1 MVYFTEEENRSNIG
15 EHFKMSDETFTTS
28 VDAQRIARALVNFA
42 REEGF
47 VTGPVLIAPEAA
59 AAEKE
64 LFVKM
69 FAELP
74 RHKGNMADGG
84 LSGEQI
90 SSLFTF
96 VFAKAAETA
105 AQLYEGVADI
115 HLSTEGMLSG
125 NVPIAAGEL
134 LNDFS
139 ADQSFP
145 DRCMTTF
152 LDQNAEAP
160 FSAPLLALFEAL
172 KWCYRLSFHI
182 FWNYLEEQSNLK

>member
-1 MVYFTEEENRSNIG
+1 MVYFTKGKNSSNIR
-15 EHFKMSDETFTTS
+15 EHFGMSDETFTTS
-28 VDAQRIARALVNFA
+28 IDAQRIARALVSFA

-74 RHKGNMADGG
+74 RHKGNLVDGG

-125 NVPIAAGEL
+125 NIPIAAGEL

-139 ADQSFP
+139 ADRSFP
-145 DRCMTTF
+145 DRCAAIF
-152 LDQNAEAP
+152 LDMNAEAP

-172 KWCYRLSFHI
+172 KWCCRLSFHI
-182 FWNYLEEQSNLK
+182 FWNFLEEQSNLK

>member
-1 MVYFTEEENRSNIG
+1 
-15 EHFKMSDETFTTS
+15 MSDETFTTS
-28 VDAQRIARALVNFA
+28 VDAQRIARALAGFA

-64 LFVKM
+64 LFLKM

-74 RHKGNMADGG
+74 RHKGNFVDGG

-105 AQLYEGVADI
+105 ARLYEGMTDI

-125 NVPIAAGEL
+125 NIPIAAGEL

-139 ADQSFP
+139 TDQSFP
-145 DRCMTTF
+145 DRCTTAF
-152 LDQNAEAP
+152 LELSAEAP
-160 FSAPLLALFEAL
+160 FSAPLFALFEAL
-172 KWCYRLSFHI
+172 KWCFRLSFHI
-182 FWNYLEEQSNLK
+182 FWTYLEEQSNLK